1 MSREASFKAK
11 VSSNDKFFLCPKL
24 FLSDA
29 SGSVCSQQK
38 WVMGSVGALRAQG
51 EKEDSDPLNGL
62 CFL

>member
-1 MSREASFKAK
+1 MSREASFKEK
-11 VSSNDKFFLCPKL
+11 VSSNDKFFVPQTL
-24 FLSDA
+24 LSDA
-29 SGSVCSQQK
+29 SGSVCNEQK